1 MNTVAERVFGQK
13 LLHSEPD
20 RQAYIQQT
28 ALRIERDLK
37 AAVRKDKAELH
48 EIAGCVQS
56 FMDAETMGF
65 VLLAMD
71 DGDIGAIRSAQ
82 LMLQNELLAAIQ
94 RTAECRAIKHVEAMT
109 PEEFKQD

>member
-1 MNTVAERVFGQK
+1 MNTVAERIFGK
-13 LLHSEPD
+13 VLLHSEAD
-20 RQAYIQQT
+20 RQALIQQT

-48 EIAGCVQS
+48 EIAGCVLG
-56 FMDAETMGF
+56 FMDNETMGF
-65 VLLAMD
+65 ILLAMD

-82 LMLQNELLAAIQ
+82 LMLQNEFRAAMQ

-109 PEEFKQD
+109 PEDFKQ

>member
-65 VLLAMD
+65 V
-71 DGDIGAIRSAQ
+71 RRNSCCRTSFWPRFNAQ
-82 LMLQNELLAAIQ
+82 PNAAPSSMWK
-94 RTAECRAIKHVEAMT
+94 R
-109 PEEFKQD
+109 